1 MREEERE
8 NFNTDEVLSAA
19 QINNRL
25 NLSVDVE
32 ELKNFATHQL
42 LLPPVA
48 VFAVVA
54 VVVVVAVVAADDAG
68 ALRTSST
75 SFWR

>member
-1 MREEERE
+1 MACVCVYLCMCECKERE
-8 NFNTDEVLSAA
+8 REREREKERERSDRDEVLSAA

-42 LLPPVA
+42 LPWL
-48 VFAVVA
+48 
-54 VVVVVAVVAADDAG
+54 
-68 ALRTSST
+68 LLLLL
-75 SFWR
+75 